1 MENLKLGTVLQAARN
16 KTEKMKALKDLL
28 VDSATHQFTQAG
40 IYTDPM
46 ITDEEV
52 SASHMVH
59 FDGSLTTTHCSKKM
73 DNTKPSQIFR
83 SMSLYSLAILLTDIK
98 EHGFNSA
105 IAILKE
111 ALCTKDASL
120 PIEFHGETVEFGK
133 EVTTWPYSKGRISQ
147 MTNTWSFLVNDKDLD
162 GLCKSMAH
170 VEIDDV
176 PPSQAVEIAKK
187 RQQKSSS
194 NQTPVSNSMTALN
207 YLLADVSQGLFKDYN
222 DILGKIDDAEDT
234 ANKAL
239 DKIGELNKELKI
251 AKSTPKATPSII
263 KSDGEIPNGTPYTA
277 NAQDVFGIQ
286 DPRLDREITCWKW
299 DAPNPKVPEVLPHY
313 HFDVGTLADFLWTV
327 ANGKNSWFKGHTG
340 TGKTTFVEQVNAR
353 IGKMCFRLSCDV
365 NIESYHVIGNK
376 DIRVEDGKS
385 ISTFTEGVLPQAM
398 QLPAQFIIDEADALR
413 GDVSYLFQPVLERQ
427 PLRINEDGGRLV
439 YPDPHFTI
447 AATANSGGNGD
458 DTGLYAAAV
467 KMVST
472 AQMNRYHGFFE
483 IDYMDADVEVAVI
496 RNLVPTLSET
506 SAQNLEIFIRDYRK
520 GFLEGTIAMPI
531 SPRNSQT
538 IAEYCAEFAES
549 VGEGDAFRRA
559 VLLNVT
565 KRATDMDAAK
575 INELVERIAKGETKI
590 SDAEITQ
597 DLSEEV
603 PF

>member
-1 MENLKLGTVLQAARN
+1 
-16 KTEKMKALKDLL
+16 
-28 VDSATHQFTQAG
+28 
-40 IYTDPM
+40 
-46 ITDEEV
+46 
-52 SASHMVH
+52 
-59 FDGSLTTTHCSKKM
+59 
-73 DNTKPSQIFR
+73 
-83 SMSLYSLAILLTDIK
+83 
-98 EHGFNSA
+98 
-105 IAILKE
+105 
-111 ALCTKDASL
+111 
-120 PIEFHGETVEFGK
+120 
-133 EVTTWPYSKGRISQ
+133 
-147 MTNTWSFLVNDKDLD
+147 
-162 GLCKSMAH
+162 
-170 VEIDDV
+170 
-176 PPSQAVEIAKK
+176 
-187 RQQKSSS
+187 
-194 NQTPVSNSMTALN
+194 MTALN